1 MAKVIAEKTK
11 EQEVVAV
18 DTVKMVEIKHTR
30 TMQDASGNDVE
41 VVDWTE
47 EKSVDNAIS
56 DCETHK
62 ANLEAQL
69 AECEAE
75 LADYIAIRDAE

>member
-1 MAKVIAEKTK
+1 MAKVIS
-11 EQEVVAV
+11 AV
-18 DTVKMVEIKHTR
+18 EAAVEAVESLKMVSIKHTR
-30 TMQDASGNDVE
+30 VMKNPNGNDVT
-41 VVDWTE
+41 VLDWE
-47 EKSVDNAIS
+47 ETKDVNIAIS
-56 DCETHK
+56 DCEAMK

>member
-1 MAKVIAEKTK
+1 MAKVISAA
-11 EQEVVAV
+11 VAV
-18 DTVKMVEIKHTR
+18 ESVESTKMVSIKHTR
-30 TMQDASGNDVE
+30 VMKNPNGNDVT
-41 VVDWTE
+41 VLDWE
-47 EKSVDNAIS
+47 ETKDVNSAIT
-56 DCETHK
+56 DCETMK

>member
-1 MAKVIAEKTK
+1 MKNPN
-11 EQEVVAV
+11 
-18 DTVKMVEIKHTR
+18 
-30 TMQDASGNDVE
+30 GNDVTVLDWE
-41 VVDWTE
+41 ETKDVD
-47 EKSVDNAIS
+47 SAIS
-56 DCETHK
+56 DCEAMK

>member
-1 MAKVIAEKTK
+1 MAKLIAEKT
-11 EQEVVAV
+11 QENVSE
-18 DTVKMVEIKHTR
+18 DKFVEIKHLQTR
-30 TMQDASGNDVE
+30 QDAEGNDLQVIDWVE
-41 VVDWTE
+41 IKEV
-47 EKSVDNAIS
+47 NQAIS

-69 AECEAE
+69 TECESE

>member
-1 MAKVIAEKTK
+1 MAKVIAEKV
-11 EQEVVAV
+11 QEAIVA
-18 DTVKMVEIKHTR
+18 DAPKMVEIKHTR
-30 TMQDASGNDVE
+30 SMQDASGKDVE

-47 EKSVDNAIS
+47 TKSVDQAIA

-69 AECEAE
+69 TECEAE

>member
-1 MAKVIAEKTK
+1 MAKVISAVES
-11 EQEVVAV
+11 VVESV
-18 DTVKMVEIKHTR
+18 ESPKMISIKHTR
-30 TMQDASGNDVE
+30 VMKNPNGNDVT
-41 VVDWTE
+41 VLDYE
-47 EKSVDNAIS
+47 ETKDVNSAIS
-56 DCETHK
+56 DCEAMK

>member
-1 MAKVIAEKTK
+1 MAKVISAVES
-11 EQEVVAV
+11 VVESV
-18 DTVKMVEIKHTR
+18 ESPKMISIKHTR
-30 TMQDASGNDVE
+30 VMKNPNGNDVT
-41 VVDWTE
+41 VLDWE
-47 EKSVDNAIS
+47 ETKDVNSAIT
-56 DCETHK
+56 DCETMK

>member
-1 MAKVIAEKTK
+1 MAKVISAVES
-11 EQEVVAV
+11 VVESV
-18 DTVKMVEIKHTR
+18 ESPKMISIKHTR
-30 TMQDASGNDVE
+30 VMKNPNGNDVT
-41 VVDWTE
+41 VLDYE
-47 EKSVDNAIS
+47 ETKDVNSAIT
-56 DCETHK
+56 DCETMK

>member
-1 MAKVIAEKTK
+1 MAKVIS
-11 EQEVVAV
+11 AV
-18 DTVKMVEIKHTR
+18 DATAESVESPKMVSIKHTR
-30 TMQDASGNDVE
+30 VMKNPNGNDVTVLDWE
-41 VVDWTE
+41 ETKDVDT
-47 EKSVDNAIS
+47 AIS
-56 DCETHK
+56 DCESMK